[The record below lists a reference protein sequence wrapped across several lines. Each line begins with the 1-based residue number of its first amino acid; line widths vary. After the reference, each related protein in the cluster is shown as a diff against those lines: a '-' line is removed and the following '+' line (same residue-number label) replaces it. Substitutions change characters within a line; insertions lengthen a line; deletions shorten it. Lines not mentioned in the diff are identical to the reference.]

1 MIPHTA
7 QNTDLAFK
15 KEGDLVNI
23 ETDVLGKYVEKLL
36 QTPRGIDKDFL
47 AQYGFLK

>member
-1 MIPHTA
+1 LPT
-7 QNTDLAFK
+7 K

-36 QTPRGIDKDFL
+36 QTPREIDKDFL
-47 AQYGFLK
+47 SQHGFLNKEG

>member
-1 MIPHTA
+1 LLT
-7 QNTDLAFK
+7 K

-47 AQYGFLK
+47 AQHGF

>member
-1 MIPHTA
+1 M
-7 QNTDLAFK
+7 LVK

-47 AQYGFLK
+47 AQHGFLNKEG